1 VQATCPHDA
10 VAFYVG
16 PDEKLARGWPWSD
29 VSAEPSREARRREIE
44 TGRYGRCVFHCDND
58 VLDHQVV
65 ALEFE
70 GGVTAS
76 FGLQGLAPREQRTI
90 RVTGTRGELRGILDG
105 GVLEVE
111 RPGVLGVEKHAIEG
125 NMLGHYGGDVGLM
138 EHFVTLLE
146 RGSRAVRASGRA
158 ALESHLVGF
167 AAEQA
172 RESGAVVD
180 MNAFRD
186 ASYRAAGLTPQ

>member
-1 VQATCPHDA
+1 MQA
-10 VAFYVG
+10 
-16 PDEKLARGWPWSD
+16 LR
-29 VSAEPSREARRREIE
+29 
-44 TGRYGRCVFHCDND
+44 TGRYGRCAFRCDND
-58 VLDHQVV
+58 ALDHQVV

-105 GVLEVE
+105 GVVEVE
-111 RPGVLGVEKHAIEG
+111 RPGAIGVERHAIEG
-125 NMLGHYGGDVGLM
+125 TMIGHYGGDVGLM
-138 EHFVTLLE
+138 EHFVSLLE
-146 RGSRAVRASGRA
+146 AGSRAVRASGRA

-172 RESGAVVD
+172 RERGAVVD
-180 MNAFRD
+180 MRAFRG
-186 ASYRAAGLTPQ
+186 AAYAEAGIALR